1 MAGFREVW
9 RQREAE
15 GSSEVTVLTKCSM
28 CMGTGEEL
36 RVVWCSEGCETGVY
50 DVTVAVQPSDGQYS
64 ELERQGRVSRV
75 ECS

>member
-28 CMGTGEEL
+28 CMGIGEEL
-36 RVVWCSEGCETGVY
+36 RVVWCSGGV
-50 DVTVAVQPSDGQYS
+50 
-64 ELERQGRVSRV
+64 RQ
-75 ECS
+75 ECTMSL